1 MAWPKISELA
11 ESERPREK
19 LMQGGVASLSDA
31 ELLGIIIG
39 SGCADTS
46 AVELGRQ
53 LIAHADNQLGRLG
66 RYDVV
71 ELRRIKGIGAAKA
84 CSLRAVFELARR
96 LARELPV
103 DQPLLSEPAMVARLV
118 LSRLETPDQEEFHLI
133 LLDTR
138 NRFLRSEMITRG
150 TLDRSSVHPR
160 EVYRRAVR
168 HDCARIIVAHNH
180 PSGDPSPS
188 PQDIKVTEGLIAA
201 GQVMGVELLDH
212 IIVGSAAHGPLR
224 YCSLREEGR
233 LVF

>member
-103 DQPLLSEPAMVARLV
+103 DQPLLSEPAMVARCI
-118 LSRLETPDQEEFHLI
+118 R
-133 LLDTR
+133 R
-138 NRFLRSEMITRG
+138 RS
-150 TLDRSSVHPR
+150 
-160 EVYRRAVR
+160 
-168 HDCARIIVAHNH
+168 
-180 PSGDPSPS
+180 
-188 PQDIKVTEGLIAA
+188 
-201 GQVMGVELLDH
+201 
-212 IIVGSAAHGPLR
+212 VGS
-224 YCSLREEGR
+224 
-233 LVF
+233 